1 MFDLYRS
8 IARIL
13 DGGLASLRGRWG
25 RASPSLYLF
34 VLKSWHLLSMI
45 FTKIGNVELD
55 ETPYKYTSL
64 KLLVRLRDRT
74 CDNTIRS
81 SEAMCY

>member
-64 KLLVRLRDRT
+64 KLLT
-74 CDNTIRS
+74 GQI
-81 SEAMCY
+81 A